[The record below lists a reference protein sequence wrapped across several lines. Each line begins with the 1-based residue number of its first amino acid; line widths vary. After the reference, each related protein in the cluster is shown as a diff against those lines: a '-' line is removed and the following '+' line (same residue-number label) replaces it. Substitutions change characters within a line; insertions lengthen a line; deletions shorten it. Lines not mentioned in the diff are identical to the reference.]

1 MEEIDNRMTEAT
13 EAKNSEGL
21 ATGTVSGQARTIDD
35 WDGWDSDE
43 LEKEDIMDGNEG
55 KTEELADDEACDTTD
70 NPEIGGI
77 SLFGVGGKRN
87 LNQQKDR
94 TNIITSSLIE
104 STEEEQEHVIASLVT
119 KSVLNIL
126 DDEILDDD
134 DDDNDNDEPIVVNQ
148 DVQDKDEYTV
158 VFQDTKLGLDLITGG
173 GRKGVVVSKV
183 YDEEL
188 KGVCGHQTYYLDSRV
203 EFNHL
208 QKQSNTKQYIFG
220 TPYGKKNVT
229 VALL

>member
-1 MEEIDNRMTEAT
+1 MASNTNENEQELNTETKEATFMRADMEVIGVSGLQKQEESFHAKGAAAARIEVENRMTETT
-13 EAKNSEGL
+13 EAKYSKGL
-21 ATGTVSGQARTIDD
+21 ATGTINGQIAIKDS
-35 WDGWDSDE
+35 WDSDE
-43 LEKEDIMDGNEG
+43 LEEESIMDGNEG

-126 DDEILDDD
+126 DDESL
-134 DDDNDNDEPIVVNQ
+134 DDNDNDN
-148 DVQDKDEYTV
+148 DNNNDNDDE
-158 VFQDTKLGLDLITGG
+158 
-173 GRKGVVVSKV
+173 
-183 YDEEL
+183 
-188 KGVCGHQTYYLDSRV
+188 
-203 EFNHL
+203 
-208 QKQSNTKQYIFG
+208 
-220 TPYGKKNVT
+220 
-229 VALL
+229 

>member
-1 MEEIDNRMTEAT
+1 MKDNWEFDDEISEE
-13 EAKNSEGL
+13 
-21 ATGTVSGQARTIDD
+21 
-35 WDGWDSDE
+35 
-43 LEKEDIMDGNEG
+43 EDRMDGNKG
-55 KTEELADDEACDTTD
+55 KTEESADDEEQDTMDDNKGKTEESTNEVRNITD
-70 NPEIGGI
+70 NPETGGI
-77 SLFGVGGKRN
+77 SLFGVGGNRN
-87 LNQQKDR
+87 ENQQKDR
-94 TNIITSSLIE
+94 TNIITSPSIE
-104 STEEEQEHVIASLVT
+104 SKEEEQEHVIASLVT